1 MFGKLEYEHY
11 FFFQVMLNTLED
23 AVFHREKFPAE
34 FYARDTHSRCMLAL
48 GAVSHKLMKEGR
60 ADKARSIM
68 TEIHSQ
74 LGLHGTNN
82 YYTFEWH
89 E

>member
-1 MFGKLEYEHY
+1 
-11 FFFQVMLNTLED
+11 MLNTLED

-74 LGLHGTNN
+74 LGLHGKVI
-82 YYTFEWH
+82 
-89 E
+89 